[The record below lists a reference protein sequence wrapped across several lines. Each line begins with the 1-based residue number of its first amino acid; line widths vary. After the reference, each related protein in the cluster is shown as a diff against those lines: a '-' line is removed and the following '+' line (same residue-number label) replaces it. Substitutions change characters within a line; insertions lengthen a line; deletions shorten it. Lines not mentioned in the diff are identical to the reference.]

1 MAMYPAEVQSN
12 FKAADGKMIF
22 YALRFNNTNTGG
34 DVSKFENK
42 TQFVYGNQDDNF
54 TIEASALTGKDT
66 THRFILLDVLV
77 DKATASAFGLPVP
90 DGADYIKLGQV
101 VFINLNYVG

>member
-1 MAMYPAEVQSN
+1 MAAWNGGIINTLLQKNMAMYPAEVQSN

-42 TQFVYGNQDDNF
+42 T
-54 TIEASALTGKDT
+54 
-66 THRFILLDVLV
+66 
-77 DKATASAFGLPVP
+77 
-90 DGADYIKLGQV
+90 
-101 VFINLNYVG
+101 